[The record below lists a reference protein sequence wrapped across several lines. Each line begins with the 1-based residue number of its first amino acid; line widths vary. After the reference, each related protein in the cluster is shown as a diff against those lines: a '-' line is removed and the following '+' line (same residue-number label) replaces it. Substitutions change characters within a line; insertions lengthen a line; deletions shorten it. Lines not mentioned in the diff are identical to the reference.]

1 MVGRIPAVERKV
13 NMYTVVLSEAEH
25 QLLVD
30 LLTRQ
35 RREFLH
41 ELHHTDDRPYRQALK
56 EQEGTVEELLK
67 KLTVNS
73 SVGKPS

>member
-1 MVGRIPAVERKV
+1 
-13 NMYTVVLSEAEH
+13 MYTVVLSEAEQ

-41 ELHHTDDRPYRQALK
+41 ELHHTDDRPYRQSLK
-56 EQEGTVEELLK
+56 EQEATVEELLK
-67 KLTVNS
+67 KLTVIS
-73 SVGKPS
+73 SVGRPS